1 VLIFLRAIAA
11 PLAALTVL
19 IMLVVL
25 DALFTDLINGQPMS
39 RA

>member
-1 VLIFLRAIAA
+1 MFIFPRSIAA

-25 DALFTDLINGQPMS
+25 DALAARVGV
-39 RA
+39 

>member
-1 VLIFLRAIAA
+1 VFIFPRSIAA

-25 DALFTDLINGQPMS
+25 DGLMKVGTP
-39 RA
+39 